1 MSRWKEFFA
10 ASSLRI
16 IRSERLTMPIDI
28 LMPALSPTME
38 KGNLARWLK
47 KEGDKVRAGDVLAE
61 IETDKA
67 TMEVEAVDEGVLAKI
82 VVPEGTA
89 NVPVNDV
96 IGVIAGEGE
105 DARTVSARRAG
116 HAAAAG
122 SPGAPMPAQVVS
134 SARPPGLA
142 RPAAAPANEPRLGKP
157 QNGQAVARLFASP
170 LARRLAKEAGL
181 DLASIQGSGPHG
193 RIIERD
199 VRAAL
204 ARAPAASPPQE
215 PALALAVSD
224 EAVKKLFLLGS
235 FEEVPHDQMRK
246 TIARRLAEAARTIP
260 HFYLE
265 ADCNID
271 ALLALREAIN
281 AAAPRDKDWAPAY
294 KISINDFLI
303 KALALALMRVPDANV
318 AWAESAMLK
327 HKHADVGVA
336 VALEGGLITPIIRAA
351 ETKTLSQLSNEM
363 KDLAARA
370 SARKLKPDEYEGGA
384 SAVSNLGMLGIKRF
398 SAIINPPQTTILAA
412 GAAGQRPVVKNG
424 ALGIAT
430 MMSVTLSCDHRAVDG
445 VLGAELLAA
454 FKNLI
459 ENPAAML
466 V

>member
-89 NVPVNDV
+89 DVPVNDV

-105 DARTVSARRAG
+105 DARTVSARGAG

-235 FEEVPHDQMRK
+235 CEEVPHDQMRK

-281 AAAPRDKDWAPAY
+281 AAAPRDKDGAPAY
-294 KISINDFLI
+294 KISVNDFLI

-370 SARKLKPDEYEGGA
+370 RARKLKPDEYEGGA

-454 FKNLI
+454 FRNLI